1 MAARQQAPGRIH
13 ADTACPRKS
22 SEAPRFGGSGVA
34 APPKRSLV
42 APRSCP
48 SSRRT
53 PGHKR
58 YRRSLGAPI
67 GAWPN
72 SRATSIA
79 RYDSTVRISNP
90 QPFARL
96 TRQRH
101 RRHWARTSAWFEAA
115 LRAEVVRPVGED
127 PEDLTRDPEQ
137 CRAIVVS
144 RVLRIAEAYSK
155 ARWFWYL
162 RFLPDHCFGD
172 PTRPV
177 LSAGH
182 ERALCEAGDRY
193 LRPREYT
200 GP

>member
-1 MAARQQAPGRIH
+1 M
-13 ADTACPRKS
+13 
-22 SEAPRFGGSGVA
+22 
-34 APPKRSLV
+34 
-42 APRSCP
+42 
-48 SSRRT
+48 
-53 PGHKR
+53 
-58 YRRSLGAPI
+58 
-67 GAWPN
+67 
-72 SRATSIA
+72 
-79 RYDSTVRISNP
+79 RISNP

-127 PEDLTRDPEQ
+127 PEDLTRYLEQ

-155 ARWFWYL
+155 ARWLWYL

-182 ERALCEAGDRY
+182 ERALCEAATAISGQENTPGHDAI
-193 LRPREYT
+193 EYAADDEAIAQTLELLTSVSWLNQVEWLIRTCARGVRLSFT
-200 GP
+200 GSSELPPAYPSPEQAEATDIYMARLYGSGTAF